1 MKGLIIF
8 RCPFTDMNVQTPLE
22 KRESNPAGALEA
34 FYLPGL
40 HPYPPYQY
48 DHGETRWRWP
58 RRVSAGM
65 RH

>member
-34 FYLPGL
+34 FTCPAC
-40 HPYPPYQY
+40 
-48 DHGETRWRWP
+48 TRIHLINTTTGKL
-58 RRVSAGM
+58 AGGS
-65 RH
+65 RGG

>member
-48 DHGETRWRWP
+48 DHGETRWR
-58 RRVSAGM
+58 
-65 RH
+65 